1 MYQVT
6 SAAKELEAPAT
17 TEKELFER
25 LSVYTNSVIKMQNHD
40 HNAWM
45 DVVTTGVL
53 ISAQFRSSRDG
64 YTDEDALLVRVGDE
78 SWIHLL
84 LQSSVSVLLDRSW
97 KVIHNGLPKIE
108 DELPSLEDE
117 EEELDYDDDE
127 LEYREPFEVGSRE
140 YLAIKEF
147 VYDKI

>member
-25 LSVYTNSVIKMQNHD
+25 LSVYTNSVIKMQNDD

-64 YTDEDALLVRVGDE
+64 YADEEAVLVRVGDE
-78 SWIHLL
+78 NWVHLR
-84 LQSSVSVLLDRSW
+84 LQSSISVLLDRSW
-97 KVIHNGLPKIE
+97 KVIHNGLPKLE

-117 EEELDYDDDE
+117 EEDTPKARIVFEDDYDD
-127 LEYREPFEVGSRE
+127 EYE
-140 YLAIKEF
+140 Y
-147 VYDKI
+147 

>member
-25 LSVYTNSVIKMQNHD
+25 LSVYTNSVIKMQNDD

-53 ISAQFRSSRDG
+53 ISAQFRSSRDE
-64 YTDEDALLVRVGDE
+64 YTDEDAVLVRVGDE
-78 SWIHLL
+78 NWVHLS
-84 LQSSVSVLLDRSW
+84 LQSSVSVLLDGAW
-97 KVIHNGLPKIE
+97 KAIHDNTPKHSEEGERLKSKVVFERPFDDEYE
-108 DELPSLEDE
+108 DE
-117 EEELDYDDDE
+117 Y
-127 LEYREPFEVGSRE
+127 EY
-140 YLAIKEF
+140 
-147 VYDKI
+147 